1 MEHAI
6 APGFRHAERL
16 SRYLDWL
23 TKRSPMNEILV
34 DHDGYIA
41 TVTLNRPEKRNA
53 FTLEHLAEIDR
64 VFAELSA
71 DTGVRVIV
79 LTGAGSAFSA
89 GGDVGILRQGGAAP
103 GKPRPER
110 WDAVRQGSQ
119 HTIETILRARP
130 VTISAIN
137 GPCAG
142 GGLAL
147 ACATDLRYASDTAIF
162 TTAFAMVGQT
172 GDMGLPWS
180 LTKIVGSA
188 RARELMFLSEIID
201 ADEALRLGLVN
212 KVVPADDLAACV
224 GKVAARL
231 TSMAPLALA
240 GMKRNLDDAQDQGGL
255 SEYLGSEVDRYLD
268 NIATQ
273 DATEAA
279 AAFLEKRNPV
289 YAGR

>member
-1 MEHAI
+1 
-6 APGFRHAERL
+6 
-16 SRYLDWL
+16 
-23 TKRSPMNEILV
+23 MNEILV
-34 DHDGYIA
+34 DRDGYIA

-89 GGDVGILRQGGAAP
+89 GGDVSILRQGGTAP
-103 GKPRPER
+103 GKSRAER
-110 WDAVRQGSQ
+110 WDAVRQGPQ

-142 GGLAL
+142 GALAL
-147 ACATDLRYASDTAIF
+147 ACATDLRYASDSAIF
-162 TTAFAMVGQT
+162 TTAFAMVGQP

-180 LTKIVGSA
+180 LTKIVGTA
-188 RARELMFLSEIID
+188 KARELMFLAEIID

-212 KVVPADDLAACV
+212 KVVPADELAACV
-224 GKVAARL
+224 ATVAARL
-231 TSMAPLALA
+231 TSLAPLALA
-240 GMKRNLDDAQDQGGL
+240 GMKRNLDDAQDQSGL
-255 SEYLGSEVDRYLD
+255 SEYLGLEVDRYLD
-268 NIATQ
+268 NYATQ

-279 AAFLEKRNPV
+279 AAFLEKRKPV